1 MAIMY
6 GKIRL
11 IPTSATTV
19 SATIEGGDGTTRTVS
34 VTQPCAD
41 VMLKAM
47 EEYTIK
53 VGTTVKATEI
63 LNCGRIIVVNV

>member
-6 GKIRL
+6 GKLRL
-11 IPTSATTV
+11 IPPSSTAV
-19 SATIEGGDGTTRTVS
+19 SVTINGGDGITRTVS

-47 EEYTIK
+47 EEYI
-53 VGTTVKATEI
+53 VMNGSTVVATVI
-63 LNCGRIIVVNV
+63 INCGRIEIVNL